1 MYIYTIETN
10 KQTETM
16 TTKEIKTELN
26 NKLETIRTSRVRNL
40 KNLDKFQEQG
50 NDEMVSFIVAEDK
63 RMGVWYQEVSEE
75 LINVA

>member
-1 MYIYTIETN
+1 
-10 KQTETM
+10 M